1 MKTIRIDLTRDMN
14 VLEIIPLAD
23 THIGDPGSSVD
34 RILTH
39 IERIKE
45 TPNCYTI
52 LNGDIIDF
60 SSRSAISDIE
70 SRQFNI
76 MGQFEK
82 AVELFAPIKDKI
94 LCITNGNHESRAYK
108 KEGIDMSKMMA
119 MQLGIEDRYSPTSAF
134 VFLRFG
140 SPIYNHG
147 DKTRKMLY
155 TLYVNHGS
163 GGGRKEGAKAIRL
176 ADMASICDADIY
188 IHSHTHLPM
197 IMKQGFFRV
206 DIHNSAIDNATKL
219 FVNTASNLEYGGYGE
234 SGEFKPNSK
243 DTPVIYLNGKK
254 KEMTAKL

>member
-34 RILTH
+34 RILMH

-70 SRQFNI
+70 ARQFNI

-94 LCITNGNHESRAYK
+94 LCITNGNHESRA
-108 KEGIDMSKMMA
+108 
-119 MQLGIEDRYSPTSAF
+119 
-134 VFLRFG
+134 
-140 SPIYNHG
+140 
-147 DKTRKMLY
+147 
-155 TLYVNHGS
+155 
-163 GGGRKEGAKAIRL
+163 
-176 ADMASICDADIY
+176 
-188 IHSHTHLPM
+188 
-197 IMKQGFFRV
+197 
-206 DIHNSAIDNATKL
+206 
-219 FVNTASNLEYGGYGE
+219 
-234 SGEFKPNSK
+234 
-243 DTPVIYLNGKK
+243 
-254 KEMTAKL
+254 